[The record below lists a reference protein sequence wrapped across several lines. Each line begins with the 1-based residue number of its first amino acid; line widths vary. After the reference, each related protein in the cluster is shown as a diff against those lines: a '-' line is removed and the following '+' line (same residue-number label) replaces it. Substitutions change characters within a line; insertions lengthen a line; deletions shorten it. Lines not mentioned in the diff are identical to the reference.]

1 MRRGLAF
8 GLAACC
14 VTAACGVRL
23 DGGQPS
29 GPDADPSNPDAAVE
43 PDASTDGPAPL
54 GPWGPPQRITAA
66 ASSLIEDDASLS
78 STGLELFFSVVDAAA
93 NNKKDLWT
101 MKRTSVTAP
110 WGAPAKLS
118 FDTTTYSEETARLS
132 DDDLTLYF
140 ASDRPG
146 GPGLLDIYKT
156 TRTAVGGAWS
166 TPQLVPGVSTAQ
178 ADKWFMPCSGTN
190 SYMVIFGP
198 EIGQGTLGAQPTVC
212 AELSSAQTETG
223 TFLSQDCK
231 TVHFASN
238 RSGTNKL
245 YTSTRTAV
253 GATWG
258 APQEVTTFSGVG
270 GAQEDPWIA
279 ADSRTFVFVSDV
291 TGSKDVYIST
301 R

>member
-1 MRRGLAF
+1 M
-8 GLAACC
+8 
-14 VTAACGVRL
+14 
-23 DGGQPS
+23 
-29 GPDADPSNPDAAVE
+29 
-43 PDASTDGPAPL
+43 
-54 GPWGPPQRITAA
+54 
-66 ASSLIEDDASLS
+66 
-78 STGLELFFSVVDAAA
+78 VDAAA

-166 TPQLVPGVSTAQ
+166 TPTLVPGVSTTQ
-178 ADKWFMPCSGTN
+178 ADKWFTPCSGTN
-190 SYMVIFGP
+190 SYMVILGL
-198 EIGQGTLGAQPTVC
+198 EIGQGTLGAQPAVC
-212 AELSSAQTETG
+212 AGAELGADRDRPVPVAG
-223 TFLSQDCK
+223 LQDGPLRLEPQRHQQA
-231 TVHFASN
+231 VHVHAD
-238 RSGTNKL
+238 RG
-245 YTSTRTAV
+245 RRDV
-253 GATWG
+253 GRA
-258 APQEVTTFSGVG
+258 AEVTTFSGVG

-291 TGSKDVYIST
+291 TGTKDVYIST